1 MFFYFFLLKFIN
13 IDIWELYLKS
23 LGNHFLTE
31 LFSCNIEIINN
42 VELVEEYMKT
52 SAALSGATIVQSV
65 FHTFSPYGVSGVVIL
80 EESHLA
86 VHTWPEHGYV
96 AIDFFSCGDLDC
108 NAAISNLSNRF
119 GAEKTETKK
128 IERGILK
135 NLDRVKKSFI

>member
-1 MFFYFFLLKFIN
+1 MFFYFFLLKFFN

-42 VELVEEYMKT
+42 VELVEEYMKI

>member
-96 AIDFFSCGDLDC
+96 AIDFFFVVTGVMIALVV
-108 NAAISNLSNRF
+108 L
-119 GAEKTETKK
+119 EM
-128 IERGILK
+128 L
-135 NLDRVKKSFI
+135 